1 MCVKKGKLANV
12 VFGPSHYEEEMDK
25 LYSVSYASIA
35 VLRDLEVAKSMRLSK
50 IFPSLSCGV
59 PVIYSGNGEA
69 ADVIRDNQCGVTVPP
84 DDSPALAD
92 AIQQLAADGER
103 RADLGRIARKFVE
116 SDYSWKIIV
125 SRWIQEF
132 EVAF

>member
-1 MCVKKGKLANV
+1 
-12 VFGPSHYEEEMDK
+12 
-25 LYSVSYASIA
+25 
-35 VLRDLEVAKSMRLSK
+35 MRLSK